1 MNTPPFHST
10 GRISLETVEKLDHI
24 LFRDKPSSH
33 CLVPSEPP
41 LLYIISDG
49 HGGNVELLRKLRDR
63 IQCLSAYGDCH
74 TGTSHFNYPLSLSIK
89 KEHISLKKANPGRNI
104 FVRVPAN

>member
-1 MNTPPFHST
+1 MNAPPLHSAR
-10 GRISLETVEKLDHI
+10 RISLEAVEKLNHI

-49 HGGNVELLRKLRDR
+49 HGGNVELLGKLRDR

-89 KEHISLKKANPGRNI
+89 KEHISLKKANPGGTYL
-104 FVRVPAN
+104 

>member
-1 MNTPPFHST
+1 MNTPPLYSAR
-10 GRISLETVEKLDHI
+10 RISLKAVEKLNHI
-24 LFRDKPSSH
+24 LFRNKPSSH

-63 IQCLSAYGDCH
+63 IQCLPAYGDCH
-74 TGTSHFNYPLSLSIK
+74 TGTSQFNYPLSLSIK
-89 KEHISLKKANPGRNI
+89 EEHISLKKANPDLNI
-104 FVRVPAN
+104 FVRAAAN